1 MKYYLPNLPYQ
12 YHELEP
18 YIDEMT
24 MMIHHQKH
32 HQAYIDKL
40 NSALENYPE
49 LQKKSLESLLL
60 EDLPEEIKSTVIN
73 NGGGHYNH
81 SLFWEIL
88 GPKKELPDN
97 DIINAIKK
105 QFSSLENFQDEFTK
119 VALNRFGSGWAW
131 LIVKDGKLK
140 ILSTANQD
148 TPLKEGKIILALDV
162 WEHAYYLNYQ
172 NRRNDYIKAFFNI
185 INWDKVNEL
194 YLKN

>member
-131 LIVKDGKLK
+131 LIVKNGKLK

>member
-131 LIVKDGKLK
+131 LIVKNGKLK

-172 NRRNDYIKAFFNI
+172 NRRNDYIKAIFNI

>member
-1 MKYYLPNLPYQ
+1 
-12 YHELEP
+12 P

-60 EDLPEEIKSTVIN
+60 EDLPEEIKSTVLN

-88 GPKKELPDN
+88 SPKKDLPDN
-97 DIINAIKK
+97 EIINEIKR
-105 QFSSLENFQDEFTK
+105 QYSSIENFQDEFTK
-119 VALNRFGSGWAW
+119 AALNRFGSGWAW
-131 LIVKDGKLK
+131 VVVKDGNLK
-140 ILSTANQD
+140 IVSTANQD
-148 TPLKEGKIILALDV
+148 TPLKEGKIILGLDV

-172 NRRNDYIKAFFNI
+172 NRRNDYIKAFFNV

-194 YLKN
+194 YLQN